1 MTFVPTL
8 SHAVQRH
15 ESVERIVTRNA
26 RVRVHRRSAMM
37 PKAMVSALLIAAAL
51 TFHGPTSQATAQA
64 LRLAAAP
71 PAIEASPKA
80 EAEREPSPEEKMQ
93 RRFPQ
98 PVRVGD
104 LVGLPVLDWLDS
116 TIGYVRQV
124 VRTPDGKIRLIVPY
138 GRRLGWVRYGGIF
151 DWQRRPVAVPLEVVA
166 ILGRQ
171 LAALDMSREEFDQAP
186 TWTSTQDQPIPP
198 NETIRIAITRR

>member
-1 MTFVPTL
+1 
-8 SHAVQRH
+8 
-15 ESVERIVTRNA
+15 
-26 RVRVHRRSAMM
+26 MM

-51 TFHGPTSQATAQA
+51 TFHDPTSPATAQT
-64 LRLAAAP
+64 LSLAAAP
-71 PAIEASPKA
+71 QATEPKD
-80 EAEREPSPEEKMQ
+80 EPERELSPEEKMQ

-186 TWTSTQDQPIPP
+186 TWTSAQDQPVPP